1 MLPHPIVSYRYRPR
15 QTRPHSLP
23 RSGYANRM
31 REWWALLQADC
42 AGRLRGYAAPLLGDL
57 AQAVACAFLFMVIAP
72 LGGQDGGPYWV
83 FLLAGLAPWFYYENA
98 LLGCANACFSYAPL
112 IRQNLCRPALLPPVR
127 TAAALLHALPWFLAA
142 AVGAG
147 AAGVLSPRW
156 WYLLPYCLLAG
167 TMQGV
172 AEGYFAAMFAPF
184 FGRFVAQG
192 MRLTL
197 SLFFWITPVAWPAA
211 RLNGANAMMALSPIH
226 YVVDTARAAVLA
238 GAPFPAWNR
247 TLWFWCLMIGL
258 AIAGAAGCSRLHEPY
273 REVL

>member
-1 MLPHPIVSYRYRPR
+1 MKLTFTVTGMTCAACSARVEKVSRAVP
-15 QTRPHSLP
+15 
-23 RSGYANRM
+23 GVA
-31 REWWALLQADC
+31 QAD
-42 AGRLRGYAAPLLGDL
+42 
-57 AQAVACAFLFMVIAP
+57 V
-72 LGGQDGGPYWV
+72 
-83 FLLAGLAPWFYYENA
+83 N
-98 LLGCANACFSYAPL
+98 
-112 IRQNLCRPALLPPVR
+112 
-127 TAAALLHALPWFLAA
+127 
-142 AVGAG
+142 
-147 AAGVLSPRW
+147 
-156 WYLLPYCLLAG
+156 LLAG